1 MAYRRKSSE
10 IIAEAQERSGN
21 LRAINPNLDLG
32 NNLTVAAYDA
42 KIAEAQ
48 TALDAYNG
56 LLAQADGAGN
66 DFQAVEKEL
75 RELSSQMLTGVKAKY
90 GRDSNQ
96 YEMAGGTKA
105 SDINRHRRK
114 TEKKAGDGSG
124 GEGK

>member
-10 IIAEAQERSGN
+10 IIAEAQERAGN
-21 LRAINPNLDLG
+21 LRAIDPNLDLG

-48 TALDAYNG
+48 TVLDAYNG

-75 RELSSQMLTGVKAKY
+75 RDMSSQMLSGVKVKY

-96 YEMAGGTKA
+96 YEMAGGTRA
-105 SDINRHRRK
+105 SDINRHPRASG
-114 TEKKAGDGSG
+114 KKAGNGQ
-124 GEGK
+124 

>member
-21 LRAINPNLDLG
+21 LRAIDPNLDLG

-75 RELSSQMLTGVKAKY
+75 RDMSSQMLSGVKVKY

-96 YEMAGGTKA
+96 YEMAGGTRA
-105 SDINRHRRK
+105 SDINRHPRK
-114 TEKKAGDGSG
+114 SKDG
-124 GEGK
+124 GESEGG